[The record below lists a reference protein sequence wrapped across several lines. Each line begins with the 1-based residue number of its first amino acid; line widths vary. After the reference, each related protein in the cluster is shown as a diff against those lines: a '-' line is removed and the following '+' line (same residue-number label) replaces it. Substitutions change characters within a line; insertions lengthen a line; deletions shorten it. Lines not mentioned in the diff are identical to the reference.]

1 WRPRGSYVYPAL
13 LICDAASNVSASGG
27 GGSSPGSSG
36 AVICRRV
43 TWLAAGLGFAGSS
56 AIGLTLMAAPGLW
69 MDWFTSD
76 PAVHAAG
83 SLWFRMVGASYG
95 FFGLGLMLYFASQG
109 FGRMQGPLVAGVVR
123 LGITAGGAA
132 WFASLAASLD
142 QVYLAAAAGSVLFG
156 LINAAAVW
164 RARPA

>member
-1 WRPRGSYVYPAL
+1 
-13 LICDAASNVSASGG
+13 
-27 GGSSPGSSG
+27 
-36 AVICRRV
+36 
-43 TWLAAGLGFAGSS
+43 
-56 AIGLTLMAAPGLW
+56 
-69 MDWFTSD
+69 
-76 PAVHAAG
+76 
-83 SLWFRMVGASYG
+83 MVGASYG

-132 WFASLAASLD
+132 WFASQAASLD